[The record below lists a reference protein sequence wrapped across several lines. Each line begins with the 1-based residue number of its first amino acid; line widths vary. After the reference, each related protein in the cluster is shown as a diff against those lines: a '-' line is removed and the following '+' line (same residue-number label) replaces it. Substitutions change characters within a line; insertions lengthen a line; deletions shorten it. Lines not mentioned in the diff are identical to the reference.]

1 MKKDFNL
8 INLLNLSH
16 NISTDISS
24 IEKKK
29 IIFNQSF
36 FFNNIINEN
45 YSFYFINNELNFYFN
60 IFNILNLDL
69 NNVKIDNINEY
80 LNKLILNVNKNK
92 QFFKNLKKGCKRNLL
107 INFIENKE
115 ENEYILQYIADSFN
129 SNIIV
134 LDCEINKI
142 ICYYSDDNLDKFKN
156 FFIFTR
162 LNNKHYLLFKN
173 EQYKFDYTQI
183 PWFFNNLNICERCD
197 LNCKIEDFI
206 YIN

>member
-1 MKKDFNL
+1 MKKHFNL
-8 INLLNLSH
+8 INLLNLSDK
-16 NISTDISS
+16 IFCDIKN
-24 IEKKK
+24 IEKNK
-29 IIFNQSF
+29 IKFNQSF
-36 FFNNIINEN
+36 FFNKIIKEN
-45 YSFYFINNELNFYFN
+45 FYFYFINNELNFYFN
-60 IFNILNLDL
+60 IFKIFNL
-69 NNVKIDNINEY
+69 NNINIDNINEY
-80 LNKLILNVNKNK
+80 LNKLILNINKNK
-92 QFFKNLKKGCKRNLL
+92 KFFKNLQKGCKRNLL

-115 ENEYILQYIADSFN
+115 ENEYILQYIADSLN
-129 SNIIV
+129 INIIV

-142 ICYYSDDNLDKFKN
+142 ICYYNNNNLDKFKN